1 MTNKKN
7 DKTINLEEI
16 DFEIHLCIPKA
27 YRGESGYYDD
37 YIMYN
42 EILEHSPKPVSLIKD
57 IRKLIT
63 NWIKAIEDV
72 EVVDDCH
79 YIK

>member
-1 MTNKKN
+1 
-7 DKTINLEEI
+7 
-16 DFEIHLCIPKA
+16 
-27 YRGESGYYDD
+27 
-37 YIMYN
+37 MYN
-42 EILEHSPKPVSLIKD
+42 EILEHSPKPVALIKS

-63 NWIKAIEDV
+63 NWIEAIEDV

>member
-1 MTNKKN
+1 MNNKKN

-27 YRGESGYYDD
+27 YRGESGYHDD
-37 YIMYN
+37 YLSYN
-42 EILEHSPKPVSLIKD
+42 TIVDYSPKSDTLIKD

-63 NWIKAIEDV
+63 NWIEENSDV
-72 EVVDDCH
+72 KVVDDCY